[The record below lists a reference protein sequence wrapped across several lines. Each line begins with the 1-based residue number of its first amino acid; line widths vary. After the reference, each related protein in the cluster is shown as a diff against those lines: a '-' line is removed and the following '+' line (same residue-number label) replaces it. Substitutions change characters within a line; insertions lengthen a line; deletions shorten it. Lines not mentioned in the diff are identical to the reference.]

1 MLFKTDGIVLNISI
15 YDDKKSFVHIFTEDF
30 GLVSYSIPNTHSKRS
45 KLRRSL
51 FTPFTILEMDVT
63 HHPDRSIQKINE
75 ARVKNIMMELYAD
88 PIKNGVTLFL
98 AEFLSK
104 AIKPGD
110 NSPALFRFI
119 VDSANLFDLMNE
131 GKANFH
137 LLFLLKITEFLGFR
151 INRESYSQGAILDL
165 MEGRY
170 AHSIPPHPYY
180 LSPELSYE
188 IHYLTEASFTDL
200 QKINIS
206 RDKRNEILDILLQ
219 YYTLHIPAMKKVKS
233 VEILKTLFS

>member
-104 AIKPGD
+104 AICLIRGTIDKIRWCQNGYMRLLPHLGQALPNRAKP
-110 NSPALFRFI
+110 PA
-119 VDSANLFDLMNE
+119 
-131 GKANFH
+131 
-137 LLFLLKITEFLGFR
+137 
-151 INRESYSQGAILDL
+151 
-165 MEGRY
+165 
-170 AHSIPPHPYY
+170 
-180 LSPELSYE
+180 
-188 IHYLTEASFTDL
+188 
-200 QKINIS
+200 
-206 RDKRNEILDILLQ
+206 
-219 YYTLHIPAMKKVKS
+219 
-233 VEILKTLFS
+233 